1 MLTAGGDPT
10 CAGCDVASKTK
21 FLAMALQSWL
31 HAALLELFPTDAW
44 VVDGVAAALLAC
56 DTEDEACATV
66 TNFLGESDR
75 TSDVVADLF
84 ARKQREKSGGAL
96 SAPPDVIVGADGRQA
111 RAYHKAPVVADSTP
125 RKQAAATVPTPRASS
140 SSAAVAQST
149 ATSGPLWLCRV
160 VNCLRCGKVHDCRG
174 DEASLPASLIQFLAT
189 NVCTFCG
196 APVRDGDQAETSGH
210 ETDSAAEAAA
220 AAAASAAHERLVAFD
235 REGVGRSRLIDDQ
248 SDYVTAEEANPWLSP
263 EERAALKAAAAKAA
277 AAEEEDARRRRTTV
291 TIDLIGRRVVS
302 AAEKDEADVAAREQS
317 LSRRAEMAQAAD
329 AAAAATAAEGE
340 FGGGRSAQLATDAA
354 QRLREGDEGQQLRMM
369 ANPGAPRTPVFV
381 RQIGIAGGAKAQGR
395 GETGKDAS
403 H

>member
-1 MLTAGGDPT
+1 
-10 CAGCDVASKTK
+10 VASKTK

-31 HAALLELFPTDAW
+31 HAALLELFPTSDAW

-56 DTEDEACATV
+56 DTEHEACATV
-66 TNFLGESDR
+66 TNFLGESER

-149 ATSGPLWLCRV
+149 ATSGPLWRGRV

-196 APVRDGDQAETSGH
+196 APVRDGDQAETSGQ
-210 ETDSAAEAAA
+210 ETDSEAAAAAAA

-263 EERAALKAAAAKAA
+263 EERAALKAAAKAA

-302 AAEKDEADVAAREQS
+302 AAEEDQADVAAREQA
-317 LSRRAEMAQAAD
+317 LSRRAEMAHAAD
-329 AAAAATAAEGE
+329 AAAAATAAEGA

-354 QRLREGDEGQQLRMM
+354 QRLRDGDEGQQLRMM

-381 RQIGIAGGAKAQGR
+381 RPLAQKGIAGGAKAQGR
-395 GETGKDAS
+395 ETGKDSS

>member
-1 MLTAGGDPT
+1 
-10 CAGCDVASKTK
+10 
-21 FLAMALQSWL
+21 MALQSWL
-31 HAALLELFPTDAW
+31 HAALLEVFPTDAW

-56 DTEDEACATV
+56 DTEQEAIATV

-84 ARKQREKSGGAL
+84 ARKQERKSGGTS
-96 SAPPDVIVGADGRQA
+96 SAPPNVIVGADGRQA
-111 RAYHKAPVVADSTP
+111 RAYVKAPVIADSTT
-125 RKQAAATVPTPRASS
+125 RKQAAATVPAPRASS
-140 SSAAVAQST
+140 SNAALTQST
-149 ATSGPLWLCRV
+149 GTSGPLWRGRV

-174 DEASLPASLIQFLAT
+174 DEASLPASLIQFMAT
-189 NVCTFCG
+189 NLCTFCG
-196 APVRDGDQAETSGH
+196 APVRDGDHAEASGQ
-210 ETDSAAEAAA
+210 ETDMAA

-235 REGVGRSRLIDDQ
+235 REGVGQSRLIDDQ

-263 EERAALKAAAAKAA
+263 EERAVLKAAAAKAA
-277 AAEEEDARRRRTTV
+277 AAEEADARRRRTTV

-317 LSRRAEMAQAAD
+317 LSRRAEMAQVAD